1 MPSNRGRARSRS
13 SRRSDEPTKAELY
26 QQARRFGIEGRSKM
40 SKAQLARAVGRRQQP
55 SSGGRSSQQRR
66 SASQSTQSTAHP
78 VEVQKFLE
86 GVGYPTRK
94 DRLVEEARSQGAGR
108 DVRETLERL
117 PERQFGSPTE
127 VSEAIGS
134 MS

>member
-13 SRRSDEPTKAELY
+13 RRSDEPTKADLY
-26 QQARRFGIEGRSKM
+26 QQARRMGIEGRSKM

-55 SSGGRSSQQRR
+55 SSGGRTSSQSR
-66 SASQSTQSTAHP
+66 SRSPAHP
-78 VEVQKFLE
+78 VEVQRFLD

-94 DRLVEEARSQGAGR
+94 DRLVQEARSRGASR
-108 DVRETLERL
+108 DVRETIERL
-117 PERQFGSPTE
+117 PERQFDSPTE

>member
-13 SRRSDEPTKAELY
+13 TRRSDEPTKAELY
-26 QQARRFGIEGRSKM
+26 QQAKRMGIEGRSKM

-55 SSGGRSSQQRR
+55 SSGGRSSQRR
-66 SASQSTQSTAHP
+66 SSSPANP
-78 VEVQKFLE
+78 VEVQRFLE

-94 DRLVEEARSQGAGR
+94 DRLVQEARSRGASR
-108 DVRETLERL
+108 DVRDTIEQL
-117 PERQFGSPTE
+117 PERQFDSPTD

-134 MS
+134 MR

>member
-13 SRRSDEPTKAELY
+13 RSSRPSEGPTKSELY
-26 QQARRFGIEGRSKM
+26 QQARRLGIEGRSKM

-55 SSGGRSSQQRR
+55 SSVGRSSQQRR
-66 SASQSTQSTAHP
+66 SEAPAHP

-94 DRLVEEARSQGAGR
+94 QRLIEQARSQGASR
-108 DVRETLERL
+108 DVRETIEQL
-117 PERQFGSPTE
+117 PERQFDSPTE

-134 MS
+134 MR